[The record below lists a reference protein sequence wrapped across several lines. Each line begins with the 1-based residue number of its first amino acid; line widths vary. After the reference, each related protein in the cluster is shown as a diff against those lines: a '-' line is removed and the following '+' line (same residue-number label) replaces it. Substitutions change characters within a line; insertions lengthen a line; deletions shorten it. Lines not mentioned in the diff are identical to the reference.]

1 MNRHI
6 PALKMIAMN
15 VRFVG
20 LPLAT
25 LAALAVLPSQA
36 ADIPEPAPQHQEAAA
51 SPLELARIHVKAQ
64 RWAQA
69 VAELQRSPLTGN
81 ADWHNLMGFALRKKS
96 PRDLPGA
103 ERHYD
108 EALRL
113 KPDHRGALEY
123 SGELYLMKGDLARAE
138 QRLAALQRA
147 CPSGCEEW
155 SDLKGDIARF
165 KANGNKHVAA
175 P

>member
-1 MNRHI
+1 MNERCVRIHI
-6 PALKMIAMN
+6 AP
-15 VRFVG
+15 VG
-20 LPLAT
+20 LLLAG
-25 LAALAVLPSQA
+25 LAVLPARA
-36 ADIPEPAPQHQEAAA
+36 ADIPEPAPQHQQEVAA
-51 SPLELARIHVKAQ
+51 SPLELARVHVKAQ

-69 VAELQRSPLTGN
+69 VAELQRAPLTSN

-96 PRDLPGA
+96 PPDLPGA

-165 KANGNKHVAA
+165 KAAGNKHVAA